1 MTSCSAERPV
11 MTVISVV
18 CTSFGPGLWV
28 VLGLPSRRD
37 RDGRMTREDF
47 SIDYPG
53 KVRKGFDSG
62 GALGGLRLC
71 MPDEQRGERQG
82 EKKNSWT
89 RRFRHGLSSATSS
102 HHSRIDDRRR
112 ATGCSKSST
121 RKTDEI

>member
-1 MTSCSAERPV
+1 

-82 EKKNSWT
+82 EKKT
-89 RRFRHGLSSATSS
+89 RGRVVSGTGFRAPRRHIIAESM
-102 HHSRIDDRRR
+102 IDDALLGVRNPNKKD
-112 ATGCSKSST
+112 G
-121 RKTDEI
+121 